1 MYIHINMFTYTYT
14 YTYAYMYAC
23 CMHAC
28 IYLSIQNHPF
38 ISNVRAE
45 VNRTLAQLA
54 AWSIGIA
61 TSGIAPTA
69 GFKGEPFAKDSDRAK
84 RAGAKLANG
93 WKSHVIYILIYFPLE
108 VVFYMF
114 MVSCCTLVAL
124 LLAQTPMCMR

>member
-1 MYIHINMFTYTYT
+1 ML
-14 YTYAYMYAC
+14 
-23 CMHAC
+23 HAC
-28 IYLSIQNHPF
+28 IYLSIQNRPF
-38 ISNVRAE
+38 ISKVRAE

-93 WKSHVIYILIYFPLE
+93 WKSHVIYTNLFSVGSCILYVYGKLLH
-108 VVFYMF
+108 
-114 MVSCCTLVAL
+114 SCCTLVGPNPNVYEIL
-124 LLAQTPMCMR
+124 